1 MQAME
6 IQVSEDNTIQI
17 KPYEMQCCICGS
29 KEEVT
34 TLSGKGICKS
44 CIEEA
49 IIKLGG
55 VGNENN

>member
-6 IQVSEDNTIQI
+6 IEVLENNTIQI
-17 KPYEMQCCICGS
+17 KPYEIQCYICGS
-29 KEEVT
+29 KKEIAV
-34 TLSGKGICKS
+34 LNGKGICKN

-49 IIKLGG
+49 ISKLEG